1 MGSGKKATIG
11 HNYYLGMHLV
21 LARQIDALLTIKMGS
36 KRPWRGML
44 ASGSGVVH
52 RPNLFGGTK
61 REGGFSGRFDLM
73 DGNNDQAI
81 NGYLANKLG
90 SFASAYRGVVSLVWR
105 RPNIG
110 ANSARLPSME
120 FKLVNT
126 TGIHRG
132 WEVDTALI
140 GAEMGGGGASIFIA
154 MDTSLSMAGARL
166 ATQKAALAA
175 FIRGLKG
182 TINSVRIVAFS
193 GVINGSIERFDCTD
207 ADYEDIALW
216 LEAYTTLSL
225 GGDWELA
232 VNSAATF
239 FNGDSSITRDLFGD
253 SVADGLLNLST
264 LFVGASRKES
274 RRKVVIFTSDGVPE
288 VDTVA
293 PAAAEL
299 ASISGVEVFCFNID
313 LADTT
318 YTAQLDNTPADGIPV
333 IDGTDSDALR
343 VAFAGAFL
351 AWVDMNPAHIIRCL
365 WTDPMRGGIADE
377 SEIGDSFAEAADLF
391 YAEGFGLS
399 VPFRGADLVD
409 SDRLEVERHVDAISY
424 RSRRTGKI
432 EIKAIR
438 NDYVPADL
446 PVLDSS
452 IVLEWSGLER
462 AMRSETPNQL
472 TVIYTKRSNGETA
485 SVTRTNVAGVRR
497 AGRIIPSEP
506 VEYPF
511 CTTAALATRLC
522 LRDLSVQDRPLLS
535 GTLRLAYLPPELEI
549 GEPFIIN
556 EPLLGISNV
565 VVRIMESQEG
575 DGQDNSVTVR
585 VSEDRYALPAA
596 DATDPGAE
604 PEPPTDARAEPS
616 PNRVVQEAPYYL
628 MVLDQTQADVDD
640 ALATDPDI
648 GVLLVAGTKPT
659 EAHFNITTAVDAGAG
674 YEDEGDVNFAR
685 SVLTLSA
692 LTTEADDTVVT
703 VEASTDLSGITANS
717 LALIGSEIVRID
729 SMADNGANVD
739 ITIGR
744 GCVDTVP
751 AAHAIGSRII
761 FLQDA
766 DPLETQ
772 YVAAD
777 TVDVK
782 LLSNLN
788 ETRLSLYSAP
798 VDSVTFA
805 SRAIR
810 PYPPGQFK
818 INGSYAQDQLTD
830 DVVLTWAHRDRTL
843 QTTLIP
849 EDHDDAGIGP
859 EAGTTYRVRVDAL
872 DSGGSVLSALVDTNV
887 GGVTTYDWDDSTV
900 LPTGTA
906 RVRFRVTSVRDG
918 YESWQ
923 SPSITTINLQP
934 PGSLTAEVL

>member
-1 MGSGKKATIG
+1 MGSRKKQTIG
-11 HNYYLGMHLV
+11 HNYYLGLHLV
-21 LARQIDALLTIKMGS
+21 LARQIDSLIAIKMAS
-36 KRPWRGML
+36 KQAWRGML
-44 ASGSGVVH
+44 RSGRGVVH
-52 RPNLFGGTK
+52 KPDLFGGTK
-61 REGGFSGRFDLM
+61 REGGFSGSFDLL
-73 DGNNDQAI
+73 DGNNAQPI
-81 NGYLANKLG
+81 NDYLASKLG
-90 SFASAYRGVVSLVWR
+90 SIASAYRGVVSMVWR

-126 TGIHRG
+126 AGIHRG
-132 WEVDTALI
+132 WETSTALI
-140 GAEMGGGGASIFIA
+140 GAQMAGGGASIFIA
-154 MDTSLSMAGARL
+154 MDTSLSMAGGRL

-182 TINSVRIVAFS
+182 SVNSVRIVAFS

-207 ADYEDIALW
+207 DDYEDIALW

-225 GGDWELA
+225 GGDWDQA

-253 SVADGLLNLST
+253 SVADSLLNLSN
-264 LFVGASRKES
+264 LFVGASKKES
-274 RRKVVIFTSDGVPE
+274 RRKVVIFTSDGVPD
-288 VDTVA
+288 VDSVA

-313 LADTT
+313 LSDTT
-318 YTAQLDNTPADGIPV
+318 YTAQLDNTPGDGIPV

-343 VAFAGAFL
+343 VAFTGAFL
-351 AWVDMNPAHIIRCL
+351 TWVDMNPAHIIRCL
-365 WTDPMRGGIADE
+365 WTDPMRGGIAEE

-391 YAEGFGLS
+391 YAEAFGLS
-399 VPFRGADLVD
+399 VPFRGADLVE

-432 EIKAIR
+432 ELKPIR

-462 AMRSETPNQL
+462 ALRSETPNQL
-472 TVIYTKRSNGETA
+472 TVIYTKRDNGETA
-485 SVTRTNVAGVRR
+485 SVTRTNTAGVRR
-497 AGRIIPSEP
+497 AGRIIPGEP

-511 CTTAALATRLC
+511 CTTDALATRLC

-549 GEPFIIN
+549 GEPFILD

-575 DGQDNSVTVR
+575 DGQDNSVV
-585 VSEDRYALPAA
+585 VKISEDRYALPAI
-596 DATDPGAE
+596 DATDPGSD
-604 PEPPTDARAEPS
+604 PETPAQARAQAS
-616 PNRVVQEAPYYL
+616 PARIVQEAPYYM
-628 MVLDQTQADVDD
+628 MVIDQTQADVDD
-640 ALATDPDI
+640 ALATDADI

-685 SVLTLSA
+685 SAITLSA
-692 LTTEADDTVVT
+692 LTSEADDTVVT

-717 LALIGSEIVRID
+717 LALIGTEMVRID

-744 GCVDTVP
+744 GCLDTVP
-751 AAHAIGSRII
+751 ASHAIGARII

-782 LLSNLN
+782 LLTNLN

-798 VDSVTFA
+798 VDSVTFD

-818 INGSYAQDQLTD
+818 LNGSYAQDQFTTNL
-830 DVVLTWAHRDRTL
+830 VLTWAHRDRTL

-859 EAGTTYRVRVDAL
+859 EGGTTYRVIAEAL
-872 DSGGSVLSALVDTNV
+872 DATGAVLATVTDTNV
-887 GGVTTYDWDDSTV
+887 GGFTTYDWDDATV
-900 LPTGTA
+900 LPTGTV
-906 RVRFRVTSVRDG
+906 RVRFSVASVRDG

-923 SPSITTINLQP
+923 RPSISILQLLP
-934 PGSLTAEVL
+934 PGDLLVEVL